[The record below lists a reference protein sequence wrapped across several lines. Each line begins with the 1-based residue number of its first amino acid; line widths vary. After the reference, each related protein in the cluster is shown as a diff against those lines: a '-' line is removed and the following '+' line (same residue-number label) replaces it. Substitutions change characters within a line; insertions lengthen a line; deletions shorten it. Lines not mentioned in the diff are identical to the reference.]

1 MNIKETFKKNPLI
14 YKIGCWGSILIHNYL
29 FDAMSLF
36 KVKLRK
42 IGFLNEEKFKN
53 IKSLKNRY
61 KGNRCFLIAT
71 GPSLT
76 YNDLNRLKDEYTI
89 GVNSLVKILDKIPYL
104 PTYLGIQDGL
114 VYDKIGNLIE
124 NSNLSYIFISDECYR
139 KVKKKDNKRFIQYPI
154 YYKHHD
160 QHGEMVNLSS
170 GFTDDASMVVYDGYS
185 VTYSLL
191 QIAVYMG
198 FNEIYLLGCDCSYDT
213 KNGKHHF
220 IESGH
225 FDKQAATVGERMI
238 YAYTIANK
246 WLKEN
251 RPDVKVYNATRG
263 GMLEVF
269 PRKTLDEVENLK
281 K

>member
-1 MNIKETFKKNPLI
+1 MDIIETFKKNPLV
-14 YKIGCWGSILIHNYL
+14 YKIGCWGNIFIHNYI
-29 FDAMSLF
+29 FDIKSLL

-42 IGFLNEEKFKN
+42 MGILNEEKFQS
-53 IKSLKNRY
+53 IKSLKDRY

-76 YNDLNRLKDEYTI
+76 YNDLNLLKEEYTI

-104 PTYLGIQDGL
+104 PTFFGIQDGL

-124 NSNLSYIFISDECYR
+124 NSKLSQIFISDECYK
-139 KVKKKDNKRFIQYPI
+139 KVKKNDKRFIQYPI

-170 GFTDDASMVVYDGYS
+170 GFTDDASQVVYDGYS
-185 VTYSLL
+185 VTYSML

-213 KNGKHHF
+213 KGGKHHF
-220 IESGH
+220 VESGH

-238 YAYTIANK
+238 YAYTVADK

-269 PRKTLDEVENLK
+269 ERRTLDDVFKEL
-281 K
+281 